1 MKKRRIAL
9 ILSSLLATNIFPIIG
24 YSLES
29 NQLVNDNRRV
39 EESKEAL
46 TLDRL
51 TESSQIQ
58 ESSENSSTTDSKET
72 TDKEESE
79 ELIKQPLENAPTY
92 RVGLPNDPN
101 IISIDKIFQQ
111 PIGTSTSIL
120 ENGKLLQL
128 NPAERSQ
135 RGAIWSNNK
144 IDLRSDFTFKCYLYL
159 GNQRDKAGD
168 GMTFTLTGDSRM
180 ANDPSQVI
188 GSPGMGIGS
197 YSTRSGQPY
206 VANAL
211 SIEFDTYKNSGSSDR
226 MDREITADNKG
237 HGHVAFVTPKPN
249 NNNYSGEHTGVTV
262 APTFLSDGTWRTL
275 IIQWDASQRSLTY
288 DLEGVGRS
296 SHIVPDL
303 ISQFGSTEV
312 NWGFTSSTGTF
323 FQENAIAMTQLPSN
337 VSSSADVK
345 VNDSDYGAIAE
356 VERNDKITIRNTLKV
371 TGNFLEDK
379 KLETSIDLPQ
389 ELNIPERIL
398 INGNQVDAKDILIT
412 GNRVTLNLGDYFVL
426 GDTLIIELETDLREV
441 IPEKVLTMHF
451 EYLENAKLIEQ
462 SNDISLTIAKLKEID
477 VHVYYKEKESQND
490 LAEMKT
496 ITGKIG
502 ENYKEVPIDIEGY
515 VFDSDSANTEGVF
528 SENTA
533 DIYFYYRKGKLYLSA
548 APQYVDFGQHKISN
562 KPLSVFGQFSG
573 GLKIMDERASGGWTL
588 QLKQEKVLTNGTFE
602 LPEALSFVTSEE
614 TTVIGSSAVTI
625 FESDQKG
632 ESDLSAILD
641 STSQHGIRI
650 DIPVE
655 NQRIGTFEGK
665 LSWILADVP
674 EN

>member
-1 MKKRRIAL
+1 ML
-9 ILSSLLATNIFPIIG
+9 VLSILLTANIFPIIG
-24 YSLES
+24 YSVES
-29 NQLVNDNRRV
+29 NQMENEHRIV
-39 EESKEAL
+39 EESEPASISDSL
-46 TLDRL
+46 A
-51 TESSQIQ
+51 ESSQTQ
-58 ESSENSSTTDSKET
+58 ESSEDSSVSNSEEATEKI
-72 TDKEESE
+72 ESE
-79 ELIKQPLENAPTY
+79 ELVKQTVGDVPM
-92 RVGLPNDPN
+92 GLPNDPN

-135 RGAIWSNNK
+135 RGAIWSNRK
-144 IDLRSDFTFKCYLYL
+144 INLLSDFTFKCYLYL
-159 GNQRDKAGD
+159 GDQKSKAGD

-180 ANDPSQVI
+180 ANNPSQVI

-206 VANAL
+206 IANAL

-275 IIQWDASQRSLTY
+275 MIQWDADQRSLTY

-337 VSSSADVK
+337 VSSTADVK

-356 VERNDKITIRNTLKV
+356 VERNDKITIRNTLKIA
-371 TGNFLEDK
+371 GNFIEDK
-379 KLETSIDLPQ
+379 KPQTSIDLPQ
-389 ELNIPERIL
+389 ELTIPEHIW
-398 INGNQVDAKDILIT
+398 INGKPVDAKDILVS
-412 GNRVTLNLGDYFVL
+412 GKQVTLNLADYFIP
-426 GDTLIIELETDLREV
+426 GDTLMIELETTLQEA
-441 IPEKVLTMHF
+441 IPEKVLKMHF
-451 EYLENAKLIEQ
+451 EYLENTELVDQ
-462 SNDISLTIAKLKEID
+462 SNEIRLTIAKLKEID
-477 VHVYYKEKESQND
+477 IHVYYKEKDSQND

-496 ITGKIG
+496 VTGKIG
-502 ENYKEVPIDIEGY
+502 ENYKETPIDIEGY

-528 SENTA
+528 SENSE
-533 DIYFYYRKGKLYLSA
+533 DIYFYYRKGRLYLST
-548 APQYVDFGQHKISN
+548 APQHVDFGKHKISSR
-562 KPLSVFGQFSG
+562 PLSEFGQFSG
-573 GLKIMDERASGGWTL
+573 GLKVMDERASGSWKL
-588 QLKQEKVLTNGTFE
+588 QLKQEKVLTNGNFE
-602 LPEALSFVTSEE
+602 LPEALSFVTSEN
-614 TTVIGSSAVTI
+614 TTVIGISAVTI

-632 ESDLSAILD
+632 ESDLSALLD
-641 STSQHGIRI
+641 STAQHGIRI

-674 EN
+674 